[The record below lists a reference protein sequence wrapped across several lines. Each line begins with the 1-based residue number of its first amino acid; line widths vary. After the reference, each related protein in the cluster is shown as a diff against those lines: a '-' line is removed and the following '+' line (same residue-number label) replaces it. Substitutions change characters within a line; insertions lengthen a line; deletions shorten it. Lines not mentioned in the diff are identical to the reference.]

1 MSFQDKLVPQ
11 AKFAALTVHS
21 LHLFLLLGILLLGQL
36 LLEFFLLCSGNSRD
50 SQVEILTQPVQNM
63 ECKFVN
69 PNPLVKE
76 TDPRVSQRYRSESPD
91 PDPKRH
97 GSAKLWDL
105 KKK

>member
-1 MSFQDKLVPQ
+1 
-11 AKFAALTVHS
+11 
-21 LHLFLLLGILLLGQL
+21 
-36 LLEFFLLCSGNSRD
+36 
-50 SQVEILTQPVQNM
+50 M

-105 KKK
+105 KKNWSLQVQRRKGDYTNLRKRCGKWEEKNTRLGGYFAWSIPDPGSELSPSRIPDPHRRI